1 MGTLPLRLAV
11 LLSGSGTTLQNLI
24 EHVEAGTLDARIVV
38 VLASRPDAY
47 GLERATQHGL
57 EAVCIPRRAYRDA
70 EAYHRELHA
79 ALDRYAPDLIALA
92 GYLHLFRLA
101 PQYRGR
107 VMNIHPS
114 LLPAFCGQGLYG
126 LRVHQAVLEYGVKLT
141 GCTVHFADEAYD
153 QGPIILQ
160 RAVPVLEDDTPQSL
174 ARRVFEE
181 ECQAYPAAI
190 RLFAQGRL
198 RIEGRKVRILDPYA
212 MAWHCARHAGQDP
225 RGIDGRPLRREHHR
239 IASRKPFPARNFGVL
254 LAGMK
259 ISRPVCGLRP
269 FRAARD
275 ITEKVPNPTSV
286 TLSPLLSA
294 FWTPSMRAFKA
305 FSAWCLVISA
315 SSAILATR
323 SALFIGASF
332 PSSQE
337 ASPDAGL
344 TQRRES
350 ARCRGTCG

>member
-1 MGTLPLRLAV
+1 MGTPLRLAV

-57 EAVCIPRRAYRDA
+57 EAICIPRRAYRDA

-198 RIEGRKVRILDPYA
+198 RIEGRRVRILDPYA
-212 MAWHCARHAGQDP
+212 MA
-225 RGIDGRPLRREHHR
+225 
-239 IASRKPFPARNFGVL
+239 
-254 LAGMK
+254 
-259 ISRPVCGLRP
+259 
-269 FRAARD
+269 
-275 ITEKVPNPTSV
+275 
-286 TLSPLLSA
+286 
-294 FWTPSMRAFKA
+294 
-305 FSAWCLVISA
+305 
-315 SSAILATR
+315 
-323 SALFIGASF
+323 
-332 PSSQE
+332 
-337 ASPDAGL
+337 
-344 TQRRES
+344 
-350 ARCRGTCG
+350 